1 MSTIS
6 RFHIT
11 QEKLCMILFAFIL
24 LSRASITTEFNYVP
38 LNTTAV
44 QTFYSL
50 SMLGL
55 YVSKKISTKKIG
67 TMHWSTALS
76 ALLIIYIILFGA
88 IFVNPPLA
96 QYTNGILLRQMLFL
110 MIVFSTVSV
119 TVAYRLFD
127 KMLLTAFYTFSFIL
141 FFQFATHITDLGL
154 LNPLTVFSD
163 SSRVRVDYGFSHYNA
178 LGAFCACHIII
189 WMILKARHLIP
200 FKHNILN
207 VIVLLISVLMLLGSA
222 SRNAISSLIVYAIC
236 YGFMSLKETPN
247 RRYFKLLLECLLLLF
262 LFVFFVAGASNIPL
276 TDLLNQSNRETL
288 FEVAL
293 PTFFSST
300 RTMIGLG
307 LASNEIYGMN
317 LTPYPTYWLD
327 NSYVYV
333 LVTTGFIGI
342 ILYILMILVLFIGLR
357 HVQLRAMRK
366 HTISLTIMCLYS
378 ALFETTLFWAGVM
391 QNYVYLLILLVAISG
406 YFNNQY
412 SNIFS
417 KSIKETI

>member
-163 SSRVRVDYGFSHYNA
+163 SSRVRADYGFSHY
-178 LGAFCACHIII
+178 
-189 WMILKARHLIP
+189 
-200 FKHNILN
+200 
-207 VIVLLISVLMLLGSA
+207 MLP
-222 SRNAISSLIVYAIC
+222 C
-236 YGFMSLKETPN
+236 
-247 RRYFKLLLECLLLLF
+247 
-262 LFVFFVAGASNIPL
+262 
-276 TDLLNQSNRETL
+276 
-288 FEVAL
+288 
-293 PTFFSST
+293 
-300 RTMIGLG
+300 
-307 LASNEIYGMN
+307 
-317 LTPYPTYWLD
+317 
-327 NSYVYV
+327 
-333 LVTTGFIGI
+333 
-342 ILYILMILVLFIGLR
+342 
-357 HVQLRAMRK
+357 
-366 HTISLTIMCLYS
+366 
-378 ALFETTLFWAGVM
+378 
-391 QNYVYLLILLVAISG
+391 
-406 YFNNQY
+406 
-412 SNIFS
+412 
-417 KSIKETI
+417 

>member
-96 QYTNGILLRQMLFL
+96 QYTDGILLRQMLFL

-163 SSRVRVDYGFSHYNA
+163 SSRVRADYGFSHYNA

-333 LVTTGFIGI
+333 LVTTGFGNKI
-342 ILYILMILVLFIGLR
+342 YKR
-357 HVQLRAMRK
+357 
-366 HTISLTIMCLYS
+366 
-378 ALFETTLFWAGVM
+378 
-391 QNYVYLLILLVAISG
+391 
-406 YFNNQY
+406 
-412 SNIFS
+412 
-417 KSIKETI
+417 

>member
-163 SSRVRVDYGFSHYNA
+163 SSRVRADYGFSHYNA

-342 ILYILMILVLFIGLR
+342 ILYI
-357 HVQLRAMRK
+357 
-366 HTISLTIMCLYS
+366 
-378 ALFETTLFWAGVM
+378 
-391 QNYVYLLILLVAISG
+391 
-406 YFNNQY
+406 
-412 SNIFS
+412 
-417 KSIKETI
+417 